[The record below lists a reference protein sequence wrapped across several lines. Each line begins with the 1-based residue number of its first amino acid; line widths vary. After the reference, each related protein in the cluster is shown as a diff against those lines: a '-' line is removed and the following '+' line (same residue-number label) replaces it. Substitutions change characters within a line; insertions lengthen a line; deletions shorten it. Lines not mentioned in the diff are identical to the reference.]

1 MRWLGLFALWLPLLA
16 NPDDLERNRE
26 IIRRSAQLLKQDD
39 ANLDKFFFLRRKET
53 KELNSD
59 GTVKSRSVITTRREP
74 YDGFTITRVV
84 ARDDKPLPEAEQRQQ
99 EERIKAEIAA
109 ARKRRA
115 EERERPKPAA
125 ASNRKESDGDLM
137 VKEFPEALDYRMV
150 GAESRR
156 GRDTMVFEFTPRP
169 GYKPKNFKMKFFEKM
184 KGKVWIDKATGE
196 MVSAEAE
203 IFETINIG
211 FGMVGTMRKGT
222 RFSLQRQ
229 EAAQGLWV
237 TDSFQV
243 RFAARLMLV
252 KSYFQELDTR
262 ITELQLRPQAVSS
275 AVKLALP

>member
-1 MRWLGLFALWLPLLA
+1 LFALSLPLLA
-16 NPDDLERNRE
+16 NPEDLEKNRE
-26 IIRRSAQLLKQDD
+26 IIRRSAHLLKQDD

-53 KELNSD
+53 KELDSD
-59 GTVKSRSVITTRREP
+59 GKVKSRSVITTRREL
-74 YDGFTITRVV
+74 YDGLTITRVV
-84 ARDDKPLPEAEQRQQ
+84 ARDDKPLTEAELKQQ

-115 EERERPKPAA
+115 EEQDKPKPPS
-125 ASNRKESDGDLM
+125 ASRKTESDGDLM
-137 VKEFPEALDYRMV
+137 VKEFPEALDYRLV
-150 GAESRR
+150 GSETRR
-156 GRDTMVFEFTPRP
+156 GRETMVFEFTPRP
-169 GYKPKNFKMKFFEKM
+169 GYKPRNFKMKFFEKM
-184 KGKVWIDKATGE
+184 RGKVWIDKATSE

-211 FGMVGTMRKGT
+211 FGVVGTMRKGT

-252 KSYFQELDTR
+252 KSFFQELDTR
-262 ITELQLRPQAVSS
+262 ITEFQLRPQAVSS
-275 AVKLALP
+275 AANLAIP